1 MNVVIPNPHIADDME
16 AERLWQAWL
25 DARALAME
33 SGRLADGIAAGH
45 AWAAFLA
52 LYARIEI
59 DPAGGG
65 GRP

>member
-1 MNVVIPNPHIADDME
+1 MTIIIPNPHPADHME

-25 DARALAME
+25 DARKVAQASDRIE
-33 SGRLADGIAAGH
+33 DGIAAGH

-52 LYARIEI
+52 LFARIEK
-59 DPAGGG
+59 PAQDG

>member
-1 MNVVIPNPHIADDME
+1 MNIVIPQPHIADDME
-16 AERLWQAWL
+16 AERLWQAWI

-33 SGRLADGIAAGH
+33 TGRIGDGIAAGH

-52 LYARIEI
+52 LYARIEK
-59 DPAGGG
+59 PAQDG

>member
-1 MNVVIPNPHIADDME
+1 MNVVIPQPHIADDME

-52 LYARIEI
+52 LYARVEK
-59 DPAGGG
+59 PAQDG

>member
-1 MNVVIPNPHIADDME
+1 MNVVIPPPHPADDME

-25 DARALAME
+25 DARAVAME

-52 LYARIEI
+52 LFARIEKP
-59 DPAGGG
+59 DVRG

>member
-1 MNVVIPNPHIADDME
+1 MNVVIPPRHPTDDME

-25 DARALAME
+25 DARKVAQASDRIE
-33 SGRLADGIAAGH
+33 DGIAAGH

-52 LYARIEI
+52 LFARVEK
-59 DPAGGG
+59 PARGG